1 MALSVETV
9 EPPTTS
15 VETVQPPTTSV
26 ETVRPPTTSVVAPL
40 NTGDVVGFEVGEVG
54 VDGETWTVAI
64 ADDSDERARGL
75 MAVDDLGD
83 LDGMLFV
90 FDGPASV
97 AFWMKDTLI
106 PLDIAF
112 FGADARLTEVMTM
125 PVCDADPCPTY
136 RSSRP
141 ALYALEAPA
150 GELVELAEQ
159 AVLEPAQSSRAAIFQ
174 SV

>member
-1 MALSVETV
+1 VKVSPSTVPSVEK
-9 EPPTTS
+9 PPTTS

-26 ETVRPPTTSVVAPL
+26 VTPL
-40 NTGDVVGFEVGEVG
+40 NTGDVIGFEVGEVG

-97 AFWMKDTLI
+97 AFWMKNALS

-150 GELVELAEQ
+150 GELAALAEQ